1 MPCSNRPL
9 RAVRRVVFVAA
20 LCHAAAASAQEHRP
34 GERLARSG
42 DEIVVCGQLFHTTA
56 PVVLWTDPGGYDAY
70 RVERR
75 FAPIAEA
82 GWPASEAAG
91 LPRLTR
97 FGLRSNGLSDEQI
110 EQVRGGG
117 WSLPALQEVVDQF
130 VIHYDVAGTSRACFE
145 VLHDLRGLS
154 VQFMLDVDGTIY
166 QTMDLKESAYHATVA
181 NQRSIGIEIAN
192 VGAYP
197 PGMTEPLDRWY
208 RRDDDGVTH
217 LQIPGGPEAAGIRDL
232 GASLRPIRIEPVTG
246 TVRGTTLVQ
255 YDLTAEQ
262 YDSLVKLTATL
273 CTIFPD
279 LPCDYPRDS
288 SGALIADTL
297 PRERWAD
304 YQGILGHYHVQTNK
318 IDPGPA
324 FQWDRLIDGAR
335 ALMAAEGDSDAEGGQ
350 DAPSP

>member
-1 MPCSNRPL
+1 MPCSNRPP
-9 RAVRRVVFVAA
+9 RAARFLVFVVP
-20 LCHAAAASAQEHRP
+20 LCLGVATFAQEPRP
-34 GERLARSG
+34 GDRLERSG

-75 FAPIAEA
+75 FAPFDEA
-82 GWPASEAAG
+82 GWRVSEAAG
-91 LPRLTR
+91 VRSPNR
-97 FGLRSNGLSDEQI
+97 FGLRADGLTAEQI
-110 EQVRGGG
+110 EEVRGGG
-117 WSLPALQEVVDQF
+117 WSLSALRDVVDQF

-145 VLHDLRGLS
+145 VLHDIRGLS
-154 VQFMLDVDGTIY
+154 VQLMLDVDGTIY

-197 PGMTEPLDRWY
+197 PGETETLDRWY
-208 RRDDDGVTH
+208 RRDTDGKTR
-217 LQIPGGPEAAGIRDL
+217 LQIPGGPQAAGIRDL
-232 GASLRPIRIEPVTG
+232 DASLRPIRDEPVTG
-246 TVRGTTLVQ
+246 RVRGTQLVQ

-262 YDSLVKLTATL
+262 YDSLIKLTATL
-273 CTIFPD
+273 CSIFPK
-279 LPCDYPRDS
+279 LPCDCPRDA
-288 SGALIADTL
+288 SGAIVTDTL
-297 PRERWAD
+297 PREEWAN

-335 ALMAAEGDSDAEGGQ
+335 ALMSDEGDEDATAAKGSK
-350 DAPSP
+350 SP